1 MAKKTDPNNT
11 DALSNYLD
19 NLEHPLKN
27 VLLELQLQIL
37 SKFPEI
43 SAQLKWN
50 SLSLYYNGEMKPFN
64 PKEYKRDLVVF
75 NLNKREYI
83 LLVFPTGS
91 KIKDNNQVLEGD
103 YPDGRRMLKINSIED
118 LNNKM
123 TDLQLLIQFWIAQIE

>member
-11 DALSNYLD
+11 DALANYLD

-43 SAQLKWN
+43 SAQSKWN

-64 PKEYKRDLVVF
+64 PKEYKRDLVVI

>member
-11 DALSNYLD
+11 DALANYLD

-50 SLSLYYNGEMKPFN
+50 SLSLYFNGEMKPFN

-123 TDLQLLIQFWIAQIE
+123 TDLQLLIQFWIAQID

>member
-11 DALSNYLD
+11 DALANYLD

-103 YPDGRRMLKINSIED
+103 YPDGRRMLKIYSIED

-123 TDLQLLIQFWIAQIE
+123 TDLQLLIQFWIAQID

>member
-37 SKFPEI
+37 SNFPEI

>member
-11 DALSNYLD
+11 DALANYLD

>member
-11 DALSNYLD
+11 DPLANYLD

-64 PKEYKRDLVVF
+64 PKEYKRDLVVV

>member
-64 PKEYKRDLVVF
+64 PKEYKRDLVVV

>member
-11 DALSNYLD
+11 DALANYLD

-64 PKEYKRDLVVF
+64 PKEYKRDLVVV